1 MEWALLEIIYMV
13 KLVFTC
19 NHMMYL
25 IHLECVIKTEIQ
37 PWICAQLDLIIQLS
51 YLFPI

>member
-1 MEWALLEIIYMV
+1 MV

-19 NHMMYL
+19 NYMMNL

-51 YLFPI
+51 YLFLI